1 MKVLVKG
8 QKKFYC
14 TGDECHTNFG
24 VIKVDG
30 REAVSNKGSKFKVF
44 DAGFAD
50 KLVKVKRGPAL
61 VNAKDA
67 GMIIATT
74 GVGKDSI
81 VLDAGA
87 GTGVLTAYLARVCKK
102 VYSYEVRE
110 DFFKIVEKNL
120 LSLGLD
126 NVVLKNASV
135 SEVSEKGLDLV
146 TLDLLDAWKYFDEVG
161 KALKSGGWLVCYV
174 PNINQVQECV
184 IRAQDFIFEKAVEVL
199 EREWIVEDKR
209 LRPENQMLGHTAF
222 LVFFRKY

>member
-8 QKKFYC
+8 KKRFYC
-14 TGDECHTNFG
+14 DSDKCHTNFG
-24 VIKVDG
+24 VIEVEG
-30 REAVSNKGSKFKVF
+30 REAVSNKGVKFKIF
-44 DAGFAD
+44 NAGFSD

-61 VNAKDA
+61 VNAKEA

-74 GVGKDSI
+74 GVGKDSV

-87 GTGVLTAYLARVCKK
+87 GTGVLTSYLARVCKK

-120 LSLGLD
+120 AMLGLD
-126 NVVLKNASV
+126 NVKLVNKSV
-135 SEVSEKGLDLV
+135 EEMSEKNLDLV
-146 TLDLLDAWKYFDEVG
+146 TLDLLDAWKYFG
-161 KALKSGGWLVCYV
+161 KVHVALKSGGWLVCYV

-184 IRAQDFIFEKAVEVL
+184 KLAEGFVLEKVSEVL
-199 EREWIVEDKR
+199 EREWIVESKR

-222 LVFFRKY
+222 LVFFRKF